1 MSYTEN
7 SQFMKCRSGIKLTT
21 GVLKNVKTIEK
32 GMKLSLFKIEL
43 KSVSLK
49 KSQLLLKAA
58 HVIRLKKTNL

>member
-1 MSYTEN
+1 M
-7 SQFMKCRSGIKLTT
+7 KLTT